1 MRRGWRRQER
11 RGDPGRLLPSLLL
24 IAAQVGLRERTPRAG
39 GAGAAAAAAASAA
52 AAVPAAAV
60 GAAAAAGERA
70 GPV

>member
-39 GAGAAAAAAASAA
+39 GAGAAAAAASA

>member
-39 GAGAAAAAAASAA
+39 GAGAAAAAASAA